1 MANRKSAASSSNCLH
16 LDILKS
22 FLKEQLEQILD
33 ARKPE
38 EESVECRPQCL
49 TRGHHDSSHTLS
61 AEEELRGQLIMTIWQ
76 QLHTKHCPSHYRIGF
91 LHLMEK
97 HLSKELM
104 LTKTRD
110 EIRCHRRNDSV
121 SFSGGESRITPELYD
136 SQKLQQFAVNG
147 LNDVLLKLA
156 SIEDDTHLIQYA
168 DCSLGRCKPGD
179 EGMPFTVAQTKNK
192 SRKMED
198 CHVCLPRFGEMWQLP
213 WKCSLYGVFDG
224 HSGSLAATYTAN
236 HLPYLLSQQLK
247 QGFNADVG
255 GDDDFYRD
263 AFENAF
269 IEVDRNFTQNSR
281 VSGCTAVCA
290 LLKYEH
296 YEEIV
301 EEDGGGG
308 GKDTA
313 VNSIWRPQHL
323 YIAWVGDSRALL
335 ASPDVPLQ
343 LVQPHKPDNID
354 EKQRIESMQSGGG
367 AIIFIQGQWRVNGII
382 NLSRSIGDSSV
393 PALIAEPDFIDVPI
407 QSSHDFLLLGTD
419 GFWDYVSEAQIMTTV
434 YEGLLDESL
443 SLAEIP
449 RRLIELAKE
458 GDSQDNITVTLVLL
472 KERLQIIENYKER
485 HFNL

>member
-1 MANRKSAASSSNCLH
+1 MANRKSSTSGNRCCLQI
-16 LDILKS
+16 DTLKM
-22 FLKEQLEQILD
+22 FLKDQLQQISDL
-33 ARKPE
+33 RNPK
-38 EESVECRPQCL
+38 EESIERQQCL
-49 TRGHHDSSHTLS
+49 TRGHQDSAHTLS
-61 AEEELRGQLIMTIWQ
+61 AEDELRGQLIMTIWQ

-110 EIRCHRRNDSV
+110 EIRCSHRKNVV
-121 SFSGGESRITPELYD
+121 SQVGTSGIPPILYD
-136 SQKLQQFAVNG
+136 SQKLQQFIISG
-147 LNDVLLKLA
+147 LNDILFKIA
-156 SIEDDTHLIQYA
+156 SMEDDIHLSQYA
-168 DCSLGRCKPGD
+168 DCSLGMCQPASD
-179 EGMPFTVAQTKNK
+179 EDIPFTVAQTKNK

-224 HSGSLAATYTAN
+224 HSGSLAATYAAN

-247 QGFNADVG
+247 QGFSADLG
-255 GDDDFYRD
+255 GDDDFYRE

-269 IEVDRNFTQNSR
+269 LEVDRNFTQNSR

-290 LLKYEH
+290 LLKYER
-296 YEEIV
+296 EIDESDVV
-301 EEDGGGG
+301 EEDNC
-308 GKDTA
+308 T
-313 VNSIWRPQHL
+313 WRPYHL

-343 LVQPHKPDNID
+343 LVQPHKPDNLD
-354 EKQRIESMQSGGG
+354 EKQRIENMQSGG
-367 AIIFIQGQWRVNGII
+367 AIMFIQGQWRVNGII
-382 NLSRSIGDSSV
+382 NLSRSIGDFSV
-393 PALIAEPDFIDVPI
+393 PALIAEPDFIDVPV
-407 QSSHDFLLLGTD
+407 QPVHDFLLLGTD
-419 GFWDYVSEAQIMTTV
+419 GFWDYVNETQILDTV
-434 YEGLLDESL
+434 YESLLDDTL

-472 KERLQIIENYKER
+472 KKRLQIVENYKQR
-485 HFNL
+485 HSNS